1 MVFQSAETSTNVKS
15 NNNMIQEAKDTAA
28 NVVTVAGTGSMVMG
42 WNEGLTMML
51 LITGIIFNVVRI
63 YEIKRNKNKDK

>member
-1 MVFQSAETSTNVKS
+1 MDFQSVEISMKNQL
-15 NNNMIQEAKDTAA
+15 NNNMIQETKDTAA

-42 WNEGLTMML
+42 WNEGLTMIL

>member
-1 MVFQSAETSTNVKS
+1 MDFQSVEISMKNQL
-15 NNNMIQEAKDTAA
+15 NNNMIQETKDTVA

-42 WNEGLTMML
+42 WNEGLTMIL